1 MDVVIK
7 YMDVV
12 VIIINKNVQIILIR
26 FMIYCMYVYG
36 KVTLVDMEDV
46 KTLIMIVIN
55 VTV

>member
-1 MDVVIK
+1 
-7 YMDVV
+7 MDVV
-12 VIIINKNVQIILIR
+12 VIIINKHVQIILIR